1 MQEKTSRLAGAG
13 GAAEGALMNDHA
25 NPGQPEAGGGAEG
38 KASVHV
44 TKFTGK
50 SRRAKTKQLF
60 ATTQVS

>member
-13 GAAEGALMNDHA
+13 GAAESALMNAQAHG
-25 NPGQPEAGGGAEG
+25 GQPEAGGGAED
-38 KASVHV
+38 KANVHV

-60 ATTQVS
+60 ATP